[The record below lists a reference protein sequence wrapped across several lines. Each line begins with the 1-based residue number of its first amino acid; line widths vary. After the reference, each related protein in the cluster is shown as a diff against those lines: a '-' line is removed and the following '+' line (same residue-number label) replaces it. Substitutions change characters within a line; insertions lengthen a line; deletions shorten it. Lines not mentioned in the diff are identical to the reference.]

1 MKRDADDAHR
11 VCAHQDEMNELLQQ
25 RLDGDLAAA
34 QAARL
39 DAHLGRCAL
48 CAHDAQGYDALFEK
62 LAMRVE
68 VRPDFTASVM
78 AALPPA
84 AHEARARVAW
94 MLPVAVFLLLAIGTV
109 LIAGGSLSTA
119 VEGTPFGL
127 LGAVAEMVTATA
139 LAGAGL
145 LGASWKAL
153 RLGVGEMMVQSPMML
168 VLLSFLIVGLNGLLF
183 SYLRRRR
190 GARQPQHQ
198 AQRGA

>member
-1 MKRDADDAHR
+1 MKRDTDNVHP
-11 VCAHQDEMNELLQQ
+11 VCAHQDDMNELLQQ
-25 RLDGDLAAA
+25 RLDGDLAAVETE
-34 QAARL
+34 RL
-39 DAHLGRCAL
+39 DIHLGRCAP
-48 CAHDAQGYDALFEK
+48 CRQDAEAYEALFEQ
-62 LAMRVE
+62 LATRVE

-94 MLPVAVFLLLAIGTV
+94 MLPVAVFLLLAVGTV

-127 LGAVAEMVTATA
+127 FGAVAEMVTTTA

-153 RLGVGEMMVQSPMML
+153 RLGVGEMMVQSPMVVAALSLL
-168 VLLSFLIVGLNGLLF
+168 VVGLNGLLF

-190 GARQPQHQ
+190 KARQPQ
-198 AQRGA
+198 RGV